1 MKTSPR
7 ERVALWLGAAF
18 ALALLVAVSPVIKAQ
33 SNQFRVGVLPFVD
46 NTGTNAANLA
56 DSVSRAVQ
64 AEMVHSTQLQGRVL
78 TLDQGVNPNSVDA
91 AKAIAIGQAQ
101 NVDVVVMG
109 TVLEAHAES
118 SSSSA
123 NTPSFHG
130 FSLGGHKETM
140 KATVTL
146 QADLYSTPTGQKID
160 SIRVTGEQSQTK
172 IGTDTYSD
180 LGSLSMGGAN
190 FDNSTIGKAFHKAVS
205 DLVQK
210 INSEQGQMAHYAG
223 GGAAGGAPAAASNS
237 APGAASGSAT
247 STPAANAGGSSSSSS
262 MGMNAAAPGGPA
274 AAQPELKSVRIDFVP
289 GERTIF
295 FDDFSDMAEDEP
307 PPHWKVRG
315 APVELRAG
323 GGIRELYSAGDTS
336 QAAPIALPPNFTL
349 EVERT
354 GTGDL
359 DFELRNK
366 DDLNSLDFDMYQAED
381 KSGLRYKVGDSKEN
395 LGTGLVP
402 VDFTKPLEVAIWV
415 QQGRVRAYLNGQRV
429 VDVNQVTYPTID
441 HIVIERHWHT
451 VSPSGYNPTGIRS
464 VRVAESAPD
473 FSEMIA
479 STGKYVT
486 HGIYFDTD
494 SDRLKPESAPVVKQ
508 VAAALEKNPALKL
521 EIDGYTDSVGDANH
535 NLDLSKRR
543 AQAVQS
549 VLASQFGIDASRLSA
564 NGMGAGNPIGSND
577 TAEGR
582 AANRRVEFVK
592 K

>member
-1 MKTSPR
+1 MRTPFR
-7 ERVALWLGAAF
+7 GRVVAWIWAGF
-18 ALALLVAVSPVIKAQ
+18 ALLSLAVISQRISAQ
-33 SNQFRVGVLPFVD
+33 GGQFKVGVLPFVD

-56 DSVSRAVQ
+56 DSVSRSVQ
-64 AEMVHSTQLQGRVL
+64 AEIVHTTQLQGRVL
-78 TLDQGVNPNSVDA
+78 TLDPGVNPNSVDA
-91 AKAIAIGQAQ
+91 AKAVAIGQAQ
-101 NVDVVVMG
+101 NVDVVVVG

-118 SSSSA
+118 SSGSA
-123 NTPSFHG
+123 NLPSFRG

-140 KATVTL
+140 KGTVTL
-146 QADLYSTPTGQKID
+146 QADLYSTSTGQKID

-172 IGTDTYSD
+172 IGADTYSD
-180 LGSLSMGGAN
+180 LGAISTGGAN

-205 DLVQK
+205 DLVVK
-210 INSEQGQMAHYAG
+210 INSEQGQMAHFAG
-223 GGAAGGAPAAASNS
+223 GGAAGGASVAASA
-237 APGAASGSAT
+237 APS
-247 STPAANAGGSSSSSS
+247 STPAGNMGGSSSSV
-262 MGMNAAAPGGPA
+262 GMNATAPGGGA
-274 AAQPELKSVRIDFVP
+274 KAQPELKSVRIDFLP

-315 APVELRAG
+315 APVELRTG
-323 GGIRELYSAGDTS
+323 GGIRELYSVGDTT
-336 QAAPIALPPNFTL
+336 QASAPITVPPNFTL

-359 DFELRNK
+359 DFEFRGK
-366 DDLNSLDFDMYQAED
+366 DDTKYLDFDTYQAED
-381 KSGLRYKVGDSKEN
+381 KSGLRYQVSDSKDN
-395 LGTGLVP
+395 LGNGLVHP
-402 VDFTKPLEVAIWV
+402 DLTKPLEVALWV
-415 QQGRVRAYLNGQRV
+415 QQGRVRAYLDGERV
-429 VDVNQVTYPTID
+429 VDVNQVTFPAID
-441 HIVIERHWHT
+441 HITIERHWHT
-451 VSPSGYNPTGIRS
+451 VSPTGYNPTGIRS
-464 VRVAESAPD
+464 VRLAESAPD
-473 FSEMIA
+473 FSALIA

-494 SDRLKPESAPVVKQ
+494 SDRLKSESAPVIKQ

-549 VLASQFGIDASRLSA
+549 VLVTQFGVDASRLSS

-582 AANRRVEFVK
+582 ATNRRVEFVK